1 MASQQNRKKAVIAAL
16 VLSLGLGTVAAP
28 PLANFVNQRALL
40 ATVAQAEAAGKFERT
55 DAKAVAGQK
64 VGISMTEERSYK
76 ATVPTKATSVAELQQ
91 QIDDG
96 KVTWTLSRDK
106 GIMPDEVYPKQYLGG
121 PLADW
126 KTVATQLSKNNK
138 IPSQPMFNDITMKA
152 EEVDGIPSI
161 VLTFSNKMLFGVDG
175 LDLRARA
182 LVRSAMLDYTGTFKL
197 ACSVD
202 GTELYSTDVDLRPYD
217 EFRTQDEI
225 YQELP
230 ELVAQANANGM
241 YAEIREL
248 GKTVQGRPIQAVF
261 VAKSKEDL
269 DNYQALKQRMESEPA
284 KVQEEV
290 KAGTLKY
297 KVPVVY
303 SNVHADE
310 IVAVDAVMQFMRD
323 LSTGKPLEY
332 KTVTGLTDA
341 GKQELATEM
350 DADGKVWS
358 DLIKDKVTGI
368 GYLRGDGGGGSVD
381 SADLTEEQLDKYY
394 NRETRTFDPSKLL
407 DDMFFVLIPSE
418 NADARA
424 VNVRTNANMFDLNRD
439 NTYQTQPETQAMS
452 GFLSQWNPLSL
463 HEVHGYYEQYQVEPC
478 SPTHDPNNEYD
489 LFIDTALEQ
498 GEAFMGAS
506 ISNNATINSV
516 QMPMR
521 DYLEKKSDGS
531 KYWGTPFDD
540 MSTSYTPQYAM
551 MHGTNAY
558 TVEAP
563 NANVDAVYALEYG
576 FIGNADFIAA
586 NKDRMF
592 LNQLERFRRG
602 IENIDADT
610 IRPYYVNQYDE
621 AGAEA
626 DTFRPQNN
634 ENHNF
639 FPEYYVIPMDTQSQ
653 QDRAA
658 ASKTIA
664 LLLHN
669 GVKID
674 QLNKDVTVGDKTY
687 AAGTVIVN
695 MHQAKRNMANCVLY
709 PNLVISDWAQ
719 YTLYSEPV
727 TNFAEFRG
735 FDMDT
740 IRKVG
745 VFAADAMDQ
754 ITEAPKTATVYEGQ
768 GCISIIKNNGLDAI
782 NAVNALLKDGKNVG
796 LITEGEHAGSYV
808 VAAADLS
815 TVQDKWTLDVVS
827 TEEAPKA
834 KKLNN
839 AIKAYVPAG
848 SSDFVT
854 DADGNEVGMKGYRN
868 RLSTEYGWDI
878 FALQTQMGFELTNNL
893 DEANVIVGSQY
904 PINAD
909 EVAAKVKAGIPY
921 VAYTPDAMQFLKDY
935 DLMPGFAAEP
945 DNDWWGYDAFSK
957 VEFPEDDIIT
967 ATYKNEGDFKM
978 YGYGGGYITKV
989 PDGGKVLIKTT
1000 QDDLLEGFMTKKAI
1014 EKYKGSIQAI
1024 DYQQNGMNI
1033 AAFANTLVNKAHQQ
1047 NDYRYLTAAIYSKLA
1062 GEDFVAE
1069 NTCPAY
1075 KMIQE
1080 TAEVKQGETA
1090 LFTSDAPSNK
1100 FKEVQVDGKVVD
1112 PQFYTVSGDSTE
1124 VTLSADFT
1132 KTLAEGEHT
1141 ITIVST
1147 DGQVS
1152 SKFTVVKA
1160 DNPNNGNDQP
1170 GGNNNQPGS
1179 DKPNGNNTKPGT
1191 NKPSAQ
1197 NPLGKLL
1204 PKTGD
1209 YATVAVPFIVVAAV
1223 VVVGVAYYLKKK
1235 GGKK

>member
-40 ATVAQAEAAGKFERT
+40 ATVAQAETVGKFERT

-76 ATVPTKATSVAELQQ
+76 ATVPTKAASVEELQQ
-91 QIDDG
+91 QIDAG

-106 GIMPDEVYPKQYLGG
+106 GIMDPEIYPKQYMGG
-121 PLADW
+121 KLDEW
-126 KTVATQLSKNNK
+126 KTVAVKVSGSPK
-138 IPSQPMFNDITMKA
+138 IPSQPMFSDITMRA
-152 EEVDGIPSI
+152 EDVDGTPSI
-161 VLTFSNKMLFGVDG
+161 VLTFNNKLLFGLDG
-175 LDLRARA
+175 IDVRARA
-182 LVRSAMLDYTGTFKL
+182 TVRSAMYDYTGTFKL
-197 ACSVD
+197 ACSID
-202 GTELYSTDVDLRPYD
+202 GTEAYSTDVDVRPYD
-217 EFRTQDEI
+217 EYRTQEEI

-241 YAEIREL
+241 YAEIREI

-261 VAKSKEDL
+261 VAKSKADL

-290 KAGTLKY
+290 RSGSLKY

-310 IVAVDAVMQFMRD
+310 IVAVDAIMEFMRD

-332 KTVTGLTDA
+332 KTVTGLTEA

-350 DADGKVWS
+350 TADKKVWS
-358 DLIKDKVTGI
+358 DLIKDQVTGI
-368 GYLRGDGGGGSVD
+368 GYLRGDGGGGSVAA
-381 SADLTEEQLDKYY
+381 ADLTEDQLDLYY

-407 DDMFFVLIPSE
+407 DDMFFILIPSE
-418 NADARA
+418 NADARE
-424 VNVRTNANMFDLNRD
+424 VNVRTNANAFDLNRD

-452 GFLSQWNPLSL
+452 GFITEWDPLSL
-463 HEVHGYYEQYQVEPC
+463 HELHGYYEQYQVEPC

-489 LFIDTALEQ
+489 LFIDTALAQ

-506 ISNNATINSV
+506 ISNNETINSV

-521 DYLEKKSDGS
+521 DYLKIQDDGS
-531 KYWGTPFDD
+531 KYWAEPFDD

-563 NANVDAVYALEYG
+563 SANVDALYALEYG

-592 LNQLERFRRG
+592 INQLERFRRG

-610 IRPYYVNQYDE
+610 IRPYYVNQNDV

-626 DTFRPQNN
+626 DIFRPQNN

-639 FPEYYVIPMDTQSQ
+639 FPEYYVIPMDAQNQ

-658 ASKTIA
+658 ASKTVA

-669 GVKID
+669 GVKIN

-687 AAGTVIVN
+687 AAGTVIVD

-727 TNFAEFRG
+727 TNFADFRG

-768 GCISIIKNNGLDAI
+768 GCISIVKNNGLDAI
-782 NAVNALLKDGKNVG
+782 NAVNALLKDGKSVG

-808 VAAADLS
+808 VAASDLN
-815 TVQDKWTLDVVS
+815 TVQDKWTLDVVNV
-827 TEEAPKA
+827 EDAPKA

-839 AIKAYVPAG
+839 GIKVYIPLGNSDYVA
-848 SSDFVT
+848 
-854 DADGNEVGMKGYRN
+854 DADGHEVGMKGYKN
-868 RLSTEYGWDI
+868 RLNTDRGWDI
-878 FALQTQMGFELTNNL
+878 FALQTQMGFEITTNL

-904 PINAD
+904 PINED
-909 EVAAKVKAGIPY
+909 EVAAKIKAGTPY
-921 VAYTPDAMQFLKDY
+921 VAYTADAMGFLKAQN
-935 DLMPGFAAEP
+935 LMPGFAGVP
-945 DNDWWGYDAFSK
+945 DNDWWGYDALSM

-978 YGYGGGYITKV
+978 YGYGGGYITSV
-989 PDGGKVLIKTT
+989 PDGAKTLIKTT
-1000 QDDLLEGFMTKKAI
+1000 QDEPLEAFMTKSAI
-1014 EKYKGSIQAI
+1014 AQYKGSIQAI
-1024 DYQQNGMNI
+1024 DYQKDGLNI
-1033 AAFANTLVNKAHQQ
+1033 AVFANTLVNKAHQQ
-1047 NDYRYLTAAIYSKLA
+1047 DDYRYLTAAVYSKLL
-1062 GEDFVAE
+1062 GEDFVVE
-1069 NTCPAY
+1069 GTCPSY
-1075 KMIQE
+1075 TLIKE
-1080 TAEVKQGETA
+1080 TPEVKQGDTA
-1090 LFTSDAPSNK
+1090 LFASDAPFNK
-1100 FKEVQVDGKVVD
+1100 FKEVQVDNAVVD
-1112 PQFYTVSGDSTE
+1112 PKFYTAAEGSTE
-1124 VTLSADFT
+1124 ITLSGDFT
-1132 KTLAEGEHT
+1132 KTLALGMHT
-1141 ITIVST
+1141 ITIVSN

-1152 SKFTVVKA
+1152 GRFNVVKA
-1160 DNPNNGNDQP
+1160 ADSNASND
-1170 GGNNNQPGS
+1170 
-1179 DKPNGNNTKPGT
+1179 DT
-1191 NKPSAQ
+1191 NKPNTDSNKPGSNNKKPGASK
-1197 NPLGKLL
+1197 PSGKLL
-1204 PKTGD
+1204 PRTGD
-1209 YATVAVPFIVVAAV
+1209 YATAAVPFVLVGAAAAV
-1223 VVVGVAYYLKKK
+1223 AGAYYLKKK
-1235 GGKK
+1235 NEKN

>member
-1 MASQQNRKKAVIAAL
+1 MASQHNRKKAVIAAL

-40 ATVAQAEAAGKFERT
+40 ATVAQAQTVGKFERT

-76 ATVPTKATSVAELQQ
+76 ATVPTKAASVEELQQ
-91 QIDDG
+91 QIDAG

-106 GIMPDEVYPKQYLGG
+106 GIMDPEIYPKQYMGG
-121 PLADW
+121 KLDEW
-126 KTVATQLSKNNK
+126 KTVAVQVSRTEK
-138 IPSQPMFNDITMKA
+138 IPSQPLFSDITMKA
-152 EEVDGIPSI
+152 EEVDGTPSI
-161 VLTFSNKMLFGVDG
+161 VLTFNNKMLFGLNGIDV
-175 LDLRARA
+175 RARA
-182 LVRSAMLDYTGTFKL
+182 TVRSAMYDYTGTFKL

-202 GTELYSTDVDLRPYD
+202 GTELYSTDVDVRPYD
-217 EFRTQDEI
+217 EYRTQEEI
-225 YQELP
+225 YKELP

-261 VAKSKEDL
+261 VAKSKADL
-269 DNYQALKQRMESEPA
+269 DNYQALKKRMESEPA

-332 KTVTGLTDA
+332 KTITSLTDA

-350 DADGKVWS
+350 SADGKVWS
-358 DLIKDKVTGI
+358 DLIKDKVTGV
-368 GYLRGDGGGGSVD
+368 GYLRGDGGGGSVA
-381 SADLTEEQLDKYY
+381 SADLSEEQLDKYY
-394 NRETRTFDPSKLL
+394 NRETKTFDPSKLL

-418 NADARA
+418 NADARE
-424 VNVRTNANMFDLNRD
+424 VNVRTNANAFDLNRD

-489 LFIDTALEQ
+489 LFIDTALAQ
-498 GEAFMGAS
+498 GEAFMAAS
-506 ISNNATINSV
+506 ISNNETINSV

-521 DYLEKKSDGS
+521 DYLKKQSDGS
-531 KYWGTPFDD
+531 KYWAEPFDD

-563 NANVDAVYALEYG
+563 SANVDAVYALEYG

-592 LNQLERFRRG
+592 INQLERFRRG
-602 IENIDADT
+602 IENIDADA
-610 IRPYYVNQYDE
+610 IRPYYVNQYDV

-626 DTFRPQNN
+626 DLFRPQNN

-639 FPEYYVIPMDTQSQ
+639 FPEYYVIPMDAKNQ

-674 QLNKDVTVGDKTY
+674 QLTKEVTVGDKTY

-695 MHQAKRNMANCVLY
+695 MRQAKRNMANCVLY

-745 VFAADAMDQ
+745 AFAAESMEQ
-754 ITEAPKTATVYEGQ
+754 ITEAPKTATVSEGQ
-768 GCISIIKNNGLDAI
+768 GAISIIKNNGLDAI
-782 NAVNALLKDGKNVG
+782 NAVNALLKDGKGVG
-796 LITEGEHAGSYV
+796 LITEGTYAGSYV
-808 VAAADLS
+808 VAASDL
-815 TVQDKWTLDVVS
+815 TAVQDKWTLDVVN
-827 TEEAPKA
+827 TQDMPKA
-834 KKLNN
+834 KKLANN
-839 AIKAYVPAG
+839 IKVYVPVG
-848 SSDFVT
+848 NSDFVT
-854 DADGNEVGMKGYRN
+854 DADGNEVGMKGYKN
-868 RLSTEYGWDI
+868 RLNTERGWDI
-878 FALQTQMGFELTNNL
+878 FALQSQMGFELTTNL

-904 PINAD
+904 PVNAD
-909 EVAAKVKAGIPY
+909 EVVAKIKAGTPY
-921 VAYTPDAMQFLKDY
+921 IAYTADAMGFLKESN
-935 DLMPGFAAEP
+935 LMPGFAGVP
-945 DNDWWGYDAFSK
+945 NNDWWGFDALSK
-957 VEFPEDDIIT
+957 VEFPEKDIIT
-967 ATYKNEGDFKM
+967 DTYANEGDFKM
-978 YGYGGGYITKV
+978 YGYGGGYITDV
-989 PDGGKVLIKTT
+989 PAGGKVLIKTT
-1000 QDDLLEGFMTKKAI
+1000 QDEPLEAFMTKEAI
-1014 EKYKGSIQAI
+1014 QKYKGSIQAI
-1024 DYQQNGMNI
+1024 DYQQNGVNV
-1033 AAFANTLVNKAHQQ
+1033 AVFANTLVNKAHQQ
-1047 NDYRYLTAAIYSKLA
+1047 DDYRYLTAALYSKLT
-1062 GEDFVAE
+1062 GEDFVID
-1069 NTCPAY
+1069 NPTPAY
-1075 KMIQE
+1075 KMIKE
-1080 TAEVKQGETA
+1080 TPEVKQGDTA
-1090 LFTSDAPSNK
+1090 LFASDAPFNK
-1100 FKEVQVDGKVVD
+1100 FKEVQVDNEVVD
-1112 PQFYTVSGDSTE
+1112 PKFYTAADGSTE
-1124 VTLSADFT
+1124 ITLSGDFT
-1132 KTLAEGEHT
+1132 KTLALGVHS
-1141 ITIVST
+1141 ITIVSN

-1152 SKFTVVKA
+1152 GKFTVVKA
-1160 DNPNNGNDQP
+1160 EDPNNPNNP
-1170 GGNNNQPGS
+1170 NNNNN
-1179 DKPNGNNTKPGT
+1179 KPHADDNKPGT
-1191 NKPSAQ
+1191 KKPGAH
-1197 NPLGKLL
+1197 NPFGKLL

-1209 YATVAVPFIVVAAV
+1209 YATAAVPFILVGAAV
-1223 VVVGVAYYLKKK
+1223 AGGAAYYFKKK